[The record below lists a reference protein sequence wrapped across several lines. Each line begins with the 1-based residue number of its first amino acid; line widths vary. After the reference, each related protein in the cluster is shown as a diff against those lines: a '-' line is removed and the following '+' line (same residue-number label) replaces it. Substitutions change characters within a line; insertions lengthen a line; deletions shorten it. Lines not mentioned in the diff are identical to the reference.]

1 MLLLRTIVPKEI
13 RYNPQQV
20 TINEDL
26 QGAAG
31 GRRGQAAGGSS
42 SAGYRLR
49 RATLLLNE
57 KLSACLKP

>member
-31 GRRGQAAGGSS
+31 SRLDCP

-49 RATLLLNE
+49 WALLAAA
-57 KLSACLKP
+57 K

>member
-31 GRRGQAAGGSS
+31 GRGQAVLVQDIAYAG
-42 SAGYRLR
+42 RL
-49 RATLLLNE
+49 
-57 KLSACLKP
+57 CC

>member
-1 MLLLRTIVPKEI
+1 MLLLRTIVSKEI

-31 GRRGQAAGGSS
+31 TEEQQATVLVQDIAY
-42 SAGYRLR
+42 AE
-49 RATLLLNE
+49 APLLLNE

>member
-1 MLLLRTIVPKEI
+1 MLLWRTIVPKEI

-31 GRRGQAAGGSS
+31 GRGQAAGGSS

-49 RATLLLNE
+49 RRL
-57 KLSACLKP
+57 CC